1 MTATT
6 RKLLLIASALV
17 GTVGS
22 ALIALTVPRVP
33 GVAWPI
39 PVAPRPDTGK
49 RDDLGDRV
57 LRIVA
62 GDPFRLERKPSS
74 VPFGAPPSLG
84 TQPGRPARVAPIVS
98 GLIGP
103 PWRAVLEGI
112 PGRPGGVLVSAGDTI
127 GGYRILRVRANSVE
141 IQAPDTLWRLTVRR
155 TW

>member
-1 MTATT
+1 MTAAT
-6 RKLLLIASALV
+6 RKLLLTAGALV

-33 GVAWPI
+33 VVAWPI
-39 PVAPRPDTGK
+39 PVAPRPDTSI

-74 VPFGAPPSLG
+74 VPFGAPPSVG
-84 TQPGRPARVAPIVS
+84 AQSARPVRVAPTVS

-112 PGRPGGVLVSAGDTI
+112 PGRAGGVLVASGDTV
-127 GGYRILRVRANSVE
+127 GGYRILRVRSNSVE
-141 IQAPDTLWRLTVRR
+141 VQAPDTLWRLTVRR